1 MENILI
7 FRILVRTLHAI
18 HKDNTALDPDEV
30 EIVIN
35 ITYASQ
41 LFIVIPEMEEEMIW
55 VLVAR

>member
-35 ITYASQ
+35 ISRDGRRDDLGTCSKIKRM
-41 LFIVIPEMEEEMIW
+41 L
-55 VLVAR
+55 LK